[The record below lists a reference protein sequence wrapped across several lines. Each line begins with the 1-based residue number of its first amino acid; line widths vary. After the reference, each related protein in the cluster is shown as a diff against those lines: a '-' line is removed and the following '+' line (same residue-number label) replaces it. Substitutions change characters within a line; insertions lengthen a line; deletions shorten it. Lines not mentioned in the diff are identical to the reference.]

1 MRIIVLDIHWVG
13 IREYIKYSDMEV
25 TEDKL
30 KGIEELFPEF
40 SVHDYDRKEMKVI
53 AENLFPERY
62 KLWCR
67 EVVGGNVG
75 VHKKN
80 VSDGCEI

>member
-1 MRIIVLDIHWVG
+1 
-13 IREYIKYSDMEV
+13 
-25 TEDKL
+25 
-30 KGIEELFPEF
+30 
-40 SVHDYDRKEMKVI
+40 MKVI

-75 VHKKN
+75 IHKKN
-80 VSDGCEI
+80 VSDECEI